1 MLWSGLCYFLNGAR
15 RHKVLLGELSEHR
28 RCEFSESRTNKTCRT
43 LHLGNTKQAGL
54 HLRHIHSP
62 YTALKRSA
70 HRLNLSS
77 PKLEFNHLSFP
88 TKRADALASALLY
101 IILLHLQNN
110 SFAHLINHF
119 PTAVSIYTFVHK
131 VNACMH
137 FYPFCVKNID
147 KSTFLSN
154 LSFSK

>member
-1 MLWSGLCYFLNGAR
+1 MIVIRLLPTGSCLVCDAVIYMQSYFEKNLLIVVAFYILKLTTLPAQQVGLGFG
-15 RHKVLLGELSEHR
+15 HFH
-28 RCEFSESRTNKTCRT
+28 FSEREKLQCPQ
-43 LHLGNTKQAGL
+43 QA
-54 HLRHIHSP
+54 
-62 YTALKRSA
+62 KA
-70 HRLNLSS
+70 H
-77 PKLEFNHLSFP
+77 

-119 PTAVSIYTFVHK
+119 PTAVSIYTIVHK

-137 FYPFCVKNID
+137 FYTFCVKNID